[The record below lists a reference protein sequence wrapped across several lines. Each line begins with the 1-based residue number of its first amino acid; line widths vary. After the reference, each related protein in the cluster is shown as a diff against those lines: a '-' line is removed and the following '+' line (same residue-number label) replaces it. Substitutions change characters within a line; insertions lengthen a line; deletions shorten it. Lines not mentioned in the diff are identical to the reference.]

1 MEFCKQCECKCK
13 PIDKACVSK
22 FSDIKDPTILSASH
36 YEKATNDIDSL
47 IGDDCADELCAA
59 LKKAA
64 EDAETNGTTILEEL
78 PDLWKNIIQDKHF
91 KMWYA
96 NRLLWH
102 WLNGA
107 SISELSESG
116 LVTTRNNDDDYKN
129 DYEHATEA
137 ERKRMQQSAK
147 FYSDEARGKFNK
159 RYWHRN
165 KHQYDCA
172 EQDCGCSKYHKCEE
186 HCDKPPRKGGIGI
199 VVI

>member
-1 MEFCKQCECKCK
+1 MEFCNECECKCK
-13 PIDKACVSK
+13 PIDKNCVTK
-22 FSDIKDPTILSASH
+22 FSDIKDVTILNSSH

-47 IGDDCADELCAA
+47 IGEDCAEDLCAA

-64 EDAETNGTTILEEL
+64 EDAETNNTSILDEL
-78 PDLWKNIIQDKHF
+78 PQIWKDIVQNKHF

-107 SISELSESG
+107 SVSELSSSG

-129 DYEHATEA
+129 DYSHASET
-137 ERKRMQQSAK
+137 ERKRMQNSAK
-147 FYSDEARGKFNK
+147 FYADEARNKFNK
-159 RYWHRN
+159 RYWSLK
-165 KHQYDCA
+165 KHLYPCA
-172 EQDCGCSKYHKCEE
+172 ELDCGCSKNYKCPE
-186 HCDKPPRKGGIGI
+186 HCDKKKGGGGIGM